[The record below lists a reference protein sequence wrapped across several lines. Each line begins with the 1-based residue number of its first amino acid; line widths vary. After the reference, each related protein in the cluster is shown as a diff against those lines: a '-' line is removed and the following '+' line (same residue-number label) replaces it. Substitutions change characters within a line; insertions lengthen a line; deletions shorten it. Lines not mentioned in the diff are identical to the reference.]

1 MSTNAATNH
10 IAYVVIAIFSLLVIS
25 SIATTLPV
33 FATVTNALG

>member
-1 MSTNAATNH
+1 MSTNAATNN
-10 IAYVVIAIFSLLVIS
+10 IAYAVIAIFALLAIS